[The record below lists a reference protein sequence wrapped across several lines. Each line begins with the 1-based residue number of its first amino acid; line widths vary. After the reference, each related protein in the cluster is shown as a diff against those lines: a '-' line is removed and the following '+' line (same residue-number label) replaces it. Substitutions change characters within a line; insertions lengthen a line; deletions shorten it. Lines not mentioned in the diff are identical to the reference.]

1 MNQTHLPQMIMLVAI
16 IALLGVR
23 IIRMSREQ
31 QFRPARMWFIPSLF
45 AVLTAWL
52 IVFEG
57 FTSPLD
63 IALMLVALA
72 IGIGIGW
79 YQGTH
84 TSVRVDHDAHAMF
97 VKISPLGGLIWIAV
111 LALRMGVKYATGGFS
126 QPAPGTDPQ
135 AAMAAAHGPAGLI
148 SMALL
153 ALAVGVIFGLRA
165 YLQRAYTAARA
176 TL

>member
-57 FTSPLD
+57 FTS
-63 IALMLVALA
+63 
-72 IGIGIGW
+72 
-79 YQGTH
+79 
-84 TSVRVDHDAHAMF
+84 
-97 VKISPLGGLIWIAV
+97 
-111 LALRMGVKYATGGFS
+111 ALRMGVKYATGGFS

>member
-1 MNQTHLPQMIMLVAI
+1 MIMLVAI

-23 IIRMSREQ
+23 IVRMSREQ
-31 QFRPARMWFIPSLF
+31 RFQPGRMWFIPGLF

-63 IALMLVALA
+63 IALMLLALG
-72 IGIGIGW
+72 IGLGIGW

-97 VKISPLGGLIWIAV
+97 VKISPLGGLIWIGV
-111 LALRMGVKYATGGFS
+111 LALRMGVRYATGGFS
-126 QPAPGTDPQ
+126 QQTPGTDPQ
-135 AAMAAAHGPAGLI
+135 AAAAAAAHGPAGLI

-165 YLQRAYTAARA
+165 YLQRVYTAARA